1 MPSLIAIL
9 ASVAVAGGFGALI
22 GILVG
27 GRTPRREIV
36 GRGASGTVPGAMP
49 GALSGALSGAA
60 RKSAPRTASDFA
72 PKGYLG
78 MLERQLVLAG
88 RPAGWS
94 VDKLLTAKPL
104 LATAAVLFAIWFIS
118 GDPGTLRILLGAFVS
133 ILAFFTPD
141 LLIYS
146 RALERQEKI
155 QLALADTLDQMTIS
169 VEAGLG
175 FEGAMAKAG
184 SNGKGPL
191 AEELIRTLQDMSMG
205 RSRKDAYQA
214 LAERTSSPDLR
225 RFTRSVIQAD
235 VYGISIAQ
243 VLRVQAGEMRLK
255 RRQRAEEKAMKVPV
269 KVLFPLIFCI
279 LPVLFIVLMTP
290 AALSIAKIF
299 LH

>member
-9 ASVAVAGGFGALI
+9 AAVAVAVGFGSLI

-27 GRTPRREIV
+27 GRSHQTAAVAEVASPSPRGGARPSSRRGLAEI
-36 GRGASGTVPGAMP
+36 
-49 GALSGALSGAA
+49 
-60 RKSAPRTASDFA
+60 APR
-72 PKGYLG
+72 GYVG

-88 RPAGWS
+88 RPLGWT
-94 VDKLLTAKPL
+94 VDKILIVKPL
-104 LATAAVLFAIWFIS
+104 LLAASIGLSALWIS
-118 GDPGTLRILLGAFVS
+118 GDPGTPRILLGTFVVLLS
-133 ILAFFTPD
+133 FFVPD

-146 RALERQEKI
+146 RAQERQEKI
-155 QLALADTLDQMTIS
+155 QLALPDTLDQMTIS

-175 FEGAMAKAG
+175 FEAAMAKAG
-184 SNGKGPL
+184 TNGQGPL

-214 LAERTSSPDLR
+214 FSDRTSSPDLR

-235 VYGISIAQ
+235 VYGIAIAN
-243 VLRVQAGEMRLK
+243 VLHVIAGEMRLK
-255 RRQRAEEKAMKVPV
+255 RRQRAEEKAMKVPI

-299 LH
+299 LQ